1 MEHFEHFGL
10 AEPLLR
16 AVRQEGYTTPTPI
29 QQKAIPHVMAGRDLL
44 GCAQTGTGKTA
55 AFALPILHRLG
66 LEPAAH
72 GKRRIRTLVVT
83 PTRELAA
90 QISES
95 FAAYGRHSGLRGTVV
110 FGGVGQGPQTKALE
124 RGVDILVATP
134 GRLLDLIQQGFV
146 HLESVGIFVLD
157 EADRMLDMGFI
168 DDVRRI
174 VARLPQQRQTLLFS
188 ATMPAKVQ
196 DLANSILHECVRISI
211 TPEAPAAETVKQSVY
226 FVEHGDKRELL
237 THVLSDA
244 SVTRALIFTRT
255 KHGADKVTRHLRHA
269 NIPAEAIHSNKSQA
283 ARTRALDDF
292 KSGKTRVLV
301 ASDIAARGI
310 DVDDISHVINY
321 DLPQEPEMYVHRIGR
336 TGRAG
341 ASGIALT
348 FCDPNEREVLDTIE
362 SLVRAHIPTI
372 SEHPWHSPLPSTR
385 LKEISAQ
392 PATASVARGRRPF
405 GSGGRGARPQGSTGG
420 RPYARRQEGSRRG
433 QGRSQDS
440 HAGTSTAGPRSSNH
454 AQRSSAEHSGT
465 GTGGGSGSPRRG
477 PRRRSHD
484 RFGRSDRQNAG

>member
-1 MEHFEHFGL
+1 MPEAFHYHYSKPARQERQRLEQFDDFGL

-29 QQKAIPHVMAGRDLL
+29 QKKAIPHVMAGRDLM

-66 LEPAAH
+66 SGHAVQANAAPARR
-72 GKRRIRTLVVT
+72 RRIRTLVLT

-90 QISES
+90 QIAES
-95 FAAYGRHSGLRGTVV
+95 FVTYGRHWHLRSTVV

-146 HLESVGIFVLD
+146 HLESVEVFVLD

-168 DDVRRI
+168 EDVRRI
-174 VARLPQQRQTLLFS
+174 VSRLPSQRQTLLFS

-196 DLANSILHECVRISI
+196 DLADSILHDCIRVRIA
-211 TPEAPAAETVKQSVY
+211 PEAPAADTVKQAVY
-226 FVEHGDKRELL
+226 FVEHGDKRQLL
-237 THVLSDA
+237 THVLNDA

-255 KHGADKVTRHLRHA
+255 KHGADKVTRYLRHA
-269 NIPAEAIHSNKSQA
+269 NIPAEAIHSNKSQT

-310 DVDDISHVINY
+310 DVEDISHVINY

-341 ASGIALT
+341 ATGIALT
-348 FCDPNEREVLDTIE
+348 FCDPNERECLDIIE
-362 SLVRAHIPTI
+362 SLVRARIPTI
-372 SEHPWHSPLPSTR
+372 AEHPWHSPIPTMR
-385 LKEISAQ
+385 TKEKTAQ
-392 PATASVARGRRPF
+392 PARRRPF
-405 GSGGRGARPQGSTGG
+405 AAGNRSSRPQRATTG
-420 RPYARRQEGSRRG
+420 RPHGRHADASPAGQRPRRAHAT
-433 QGRSQDS
+433 DS
-440 HAGTSTAGPRSSNH
+440 PG
-454 AQRSSAEHSGT
+454 HSGT
-465 GTGGGSGSPRRG
+465 GRPGRPRHG
-477 PRRRSHD
+477 RRRS
-484 RFGRSDRQNAG
+484 SNRQNASGQAAS